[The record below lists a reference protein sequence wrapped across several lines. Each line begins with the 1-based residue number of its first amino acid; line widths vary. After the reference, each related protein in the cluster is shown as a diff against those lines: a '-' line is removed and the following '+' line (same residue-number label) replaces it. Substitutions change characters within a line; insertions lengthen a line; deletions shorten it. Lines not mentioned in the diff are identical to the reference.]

1 MTVMAYPPEP
11 PHQPRRVVT
20 KSGISGMGIGVHLIL
35 TICTG
40 GCWGVVWF
48 LHWLFTRNKQVTTY

>member
-1 MTVMAYPPEP
+1 MTHPEY
-11 PHQPRRVVT
+11 QGPRKIVER
-20 KSGISGMGIGVHLIL
+20 GGIGGMAITTHIIL

-48 LHWLFTRNKQVTTY
+48 LHWLFTRSKRTTIIS